1 MRNRIAVIAFVL
13 GLLAVG
19 MAAFQNNIVHAA
31 PKTEQAESKRTLKEV
46 AADAAKKV
54 LEEKVLHKKPPPK
67 PDTDTRRLPLH
78 PYQMVFT
85 GLGILAIGLGVFAW
99 TQKAHTRLAAS
110 AVGLG
115 LIAIAW
121 EWVLIAVGI
130 AIVIFVLSL
139 LG

>member
-1 MRNRIAVIAFVL
+1 MRNHIAVIAFIL

-31 PKTEQAESKRTLKEV
+31 PKTENAESKRTLKEV

-67 PDTDTRRLPLH
+67 SVTDPRRLPLH

-85 GLGILAIGLGVFAW
+85 GLGILAIGLGAFAW
-99 TQKAHTRLAAS
+99 TQKAHTRLASS
-110 AVGLG
+110 AIGLG

-130 AIVIFVLSL
+130 AIVIFILSL

>member
-1 MRNRIAVIAFVL
+1 MRNRIAVIAFIL

-19 MAAFQNNIVHAA
+19 MAAFQNNIVHAP
-31 PKTEQAESKRTLKEV
+31 PKTENVERQRTLKEV
-46 AADAAKKV
+46 AADAAKKL
-54 LEEKVLHKKPPPK
+54 LEEKVLHQKTPPK
-67 PDTDTRRLPLH
+67 PIADPRRLPLH

-121 EWVLIAVGI
+121 EWVLIAVCI
-130 AIVIFVLSL
+130 AIVILILSVLS
-139 LG
+139 

>member
-1 MRNRIAVIAFVL
+1 MRNRIAAIAFIL
-13 GLLAVG
+13 GLVAVG

-31 PKTEQAESKRTLKEV
+31 PKTENSESKRTLKEV

-54 LEEKVLHKKPPPK
+54 LEEKVLQKKPPPQ
-67 PDTDTRRLPLH
+67 PVTDQRRLPLH
-78 PYQMVFT
+78 PYQMIFT
-85 GLGILAIGLGVFAW
+85 GFGLLAIGLGVFAW

-130 AIVIFVLSL
+130 AIVIFILSL

>member
-1 MRNRIAVIAFVL
+1 MRNSIAVIAFVI

-31 PKTEQAESKRTLKEV
+31 PKTENAESRRTLKKV
-46 AADAAKKV
+46 AADAAKKI
-54 LEEKVLHKKPPPK
+54 LEEKVLHKQQLPK
-67 PDTDTRRLPLH
+67 PVSDPRRLPLH
-78 PYQMVFT
+78 PYQLVNT
-85 GLGILAIGLGVFAW
+85 GLGMLAIGLGVFGW

-130 AIVIFVLSL
+130 AIIIFILSVL
-139 LG
+139 G

>member
-19 MAAFQNNIVHAA
+19 MAAFQNNIVHAT

-67 PDTDTRRLPLH
+67 PDTDPRRLPLH

-130 AIVIFVLSL
+130 AIAIFVLSL